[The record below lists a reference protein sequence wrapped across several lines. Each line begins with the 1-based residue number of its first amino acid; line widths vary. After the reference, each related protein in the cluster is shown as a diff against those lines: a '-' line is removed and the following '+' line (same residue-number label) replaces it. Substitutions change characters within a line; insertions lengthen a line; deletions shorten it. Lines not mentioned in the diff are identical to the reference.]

1 MKIKHSLVSLA
12 LFFISPAV
20 SLILSLFM
28 LSASKNNKFYYTII
42 SLSIGYIFIFTPP
55 LGDLYRH
62 YNTFLKLDNNIYIN
76 KDLFLH
82 SLFFIIKYLYIPF
95 ELIPATFI
103 FLSVYLIL
111 SAFNNI
117 ISISAKNYRKL
128 EYIMMHIIVLLS
140 INYFTIASGLRFGLA
155 VSILTYGLCHYIRYN
170 NIIALLFIILFSS
183 FIHFTLLY
191 FILPILFSI
200 FIKINFRTFV
210 LLLILGFISSL
221 FSDIVFRFIV
231 NIIHYGRSYIDGVW
245 ASSEDKN
252 LHGKIRVILN
262 QIPFFFFL
270 LLFLITSRKIKSSL
284 LFWICIFT
292 SLTYFSYT
300 LFTRLSSIP
309 VFLMIFYILS
319 KDKILIIKNIILIF
333 VFSYFMID
341 TIYGYRRQIL
351 LGEMWKAPFYS
362 PLIYIVNP
370 NNDFDILI
378 KEVDHNGFWIKNPVK
393 TN

>member
-1 MKIKHSLVSLA
+1 
-12 LFFISPAV
+12 
-20 SLILSLFM
+20 
-28 LSASKNNKFYYTII
+28 
-42 SLSIGYIFIFTPP
+42 
-55 LGDLYRH
+55 
-62 YNTFLKLDNNIYIN
+62 
-76 KDLFLH
+76 
-82 SLFFIIKYLYIPF
+82 
-95 ELIPATFI
+95 
-103 FLSVYLIL
+103 
-111 SAFNNI
+111 
-117 ISISAKNYRKL
+117 NYRKF
-128 EYIMMHIIVLLS
+128 EYIIMHIIVLLS

-170 NIIALLFIILFSS
+170 NIMALLFIVLFSS

-221 FSDIVFRFIV
+221 FSDIAFRFIV

-333 VFSYFMID
+333 VFSYFMVD
-341 TIYGYRRQIL
+341 TIYGYRSQIL